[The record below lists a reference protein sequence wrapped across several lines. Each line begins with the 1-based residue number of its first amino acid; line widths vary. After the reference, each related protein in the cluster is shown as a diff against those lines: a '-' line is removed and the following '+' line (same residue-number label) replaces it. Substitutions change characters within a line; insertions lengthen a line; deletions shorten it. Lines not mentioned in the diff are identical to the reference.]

1 VCRTAG
7 PGTRAEDQ
15 LDQWPAERDVTNV
28 DGGGDFGYVKVY
40 VAEIVGVVEVEVAVK
55 DGDDNLEE
63 MLLAWQGG
71 KKRRVK
77 LALRTPRPSTQQRPI
92 LRFSGSCVL
101 KTMGKGIAKSIRS
114 EEIFQAVAKIMCL

>member
-63 MLLAWQGG
+63 MLLAWQGE
-71 KKRRVK
+71 KK
-77 LALRTPRPSTQQRPI
+77 
-92 LRFSGSCVL
+92 G
-101 KTMGKGIAKSIRS
+101 
-114 EEIFQAVAKIMCL
+114 E